1 MTRRQKVFL
10 AAAAGTATGLAL
22 WWRYAARRRSLPC
35 PASLAGLLDH
45 PFSHLVP
52 PSLDK
57 LELAPGLKVL
67 DAGCGPGRLT
77 LPVARAVAPGGIVV
91 ALDLQP
97 GMLRRLEQR
106 IEHAGIANVHP
117 LLADLTRPPLP
128 ANNFDRALLVTVL
141 GEIPDRAAALGAIFD
156 ALKPGGIL
164 SITEILPDPHY
175 QRRTTVLRLAAEA
188 GFELDREYSGLGHF
202 TVNLRKPDVIIVP

>member
-1 MTRRQKVFL
+1 MTRRQKVLL

-22 WWRYAARRRSLPC
+22 WWRYAARHRSLPC
-35 PASLAGLLDH
+35 PVALAGLLDH
-45 PFSHLVP
+45 PFSRWLP

-77 LPVARAVAPGGIVV
+77 LPAARAVGPEGVVV

-106 IEHAGIANVHP
+106 LGRAGIANVRP
-117 LLADLTRPPLP
+117 VFADLTRPPLRD
-128 ANNFDRALLVTVL
+128 NTFDRALLVTVL
-141 GEIPDRAAALGAIFD
+141 GEIPDRDAALGAIFD

-164 SITEILPDPHY
+164 SITEILGDPHY
-175 QRRTTVLRLAAEA
+175 QRRPTVLRLAAAA
-188 GFELDREYSGLGHF
+188 GFEVHREYSGLAQY
-202 TVNLRKPDVIIVP
+202 TMNLRKPDDIIVP

>member
-10 AAAAGTATGLAL
+10 AAAAGAATGLAL

-35 PASLAGLLDH
+35 PAAFAGLLDH
-45 PFSHLVP
+45 PFSRWIP

-57 LELAPGLKVL
+57 LEFAPGLKVL

-77 LPVARAVAPGGIVV
+77 LPAARAVGPDGLVV

-106 IEHAGIANVHP
+106 LARAGIANVRP
-117 LLADLTRPPLP
+117 LLADLARSPLRL
-128 ANNFDRALLVTVL
+128 NTFDRALLVTAL
-141 GEIPDRAAALGAIFD
+141 GEIPDRDAALDAIHD

-175 QRRTTVLRLAAEA
+175 QRRATVLSLAAAA
-188 GFELDREYSGLGHF
+188 GFEVHREYPGLGHY
-202 TVNLRKPDVIIVP
+202 TLNLRKPDDIIVP